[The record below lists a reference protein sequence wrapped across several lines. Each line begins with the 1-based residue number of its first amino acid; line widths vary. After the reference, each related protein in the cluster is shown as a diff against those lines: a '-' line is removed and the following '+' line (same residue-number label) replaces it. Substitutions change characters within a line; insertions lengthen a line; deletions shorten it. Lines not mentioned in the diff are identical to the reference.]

1 MLYSIYNFINSEKE
15 LEIRSRI
22 KTIAPIL
29 NDFMAK
35 HEFYLNTGPQSE
47 DSIGLDYSYEKKST
61 GVMGNIGFKYI
72 DEVHSE
78 NDEEFIFYV
87 LKAIDVNE
95 QRLSKRARVPNH
107 NIKIS
112 ELESSSL
119 IYLETCVN
127 LFNKWGLEDL
137 DQRKDLLYNIGK

>member
-1 MLYSIYNFINSEKE
+1 MLYSIYNFISSEKE
-15 LEIRSRI
+15 LEIKSRI

-29 NDFMAK
+29 NDFMAQ

-47 DSIGLDYSYEKKST
+47 DSIGLDYSYEKRST
-61 GVMGNIGFKYI
+61 GLMGNIGFKYI
-72 DEVHSE
+72 DEVHAE

-87 LKAIDVNE
+87 LKAIDVSR
-95 QRLSKRARVPNH
+95 QRLYKRSRVPNH

-112 ELESSSL
+112 DLESSSV

-127 LFNKWGLEDL
+127 LFNKWGFEDL
-137 DQRKDLLYNIGK
+137 DQKKELKYT